1 MGYSGPEWVKD
12 SVFYQIFPDRF
23 ACVPHDKSRCMYSFE
38 EWNSQPT
45 RKGYKGGTLDGIRNR
60 LDYLQDLGINA
71 IYLNP
76 IFWSTANH
84 RYHTCDY
91 FRVDPLL
98 GGNKAFDS
106 LLAAAHRR
114 NMRVVLDGVFNHVG
128 RGFLPFNDL
137 IENGPDSAW
146 VNWFHVFRWPI
157 HPYNG
162 ECEPGYAC
170 WRNLPALPKL
180 NHDNKHVKKFLFK
193 VAKYW
198 LHKGID
204 GWRLDAPECIQTPGF
219 WEEFRVRVK
228 EINPEAY
235 LVGELLPE
243 ATEWL
248 DGNRFDGVTNYPLY
262 GALLMFAGQDYL
274 EKMHVKVTMTG
285 IKNPIDGNNF
295 LSKLQHIMQL
305 YTWQATLLNLN
316 FLETHDV
323 PRFLTIVNGY
333 RPALETALV
342 LLFTLP
348 GAPTVYYGGEVGVV
362 GKDDPD
368 CRRSFPPE
376 SAWDMTVHNMY
387 KKLIALRR
395 AHEVLRTGTIVILGG
410 KESAVCYLRHDETH
424 RKTILIAVNA
434 DGKTNRLHFN
444 VSGLKKIL
452 RSDRVLCGSGTL
464 HLENDQLTMTLPPR
478 GFLLAGG

>member
-1 MGYSGPEWVKD
+1 MGYSGPEWVKNA
-12 SVFYQIFPDRF
+12 VFYQIFPDRF
-23 ACVPHDKSRCMYSFE
+23 ARVPHDKSRRMYSFE
-38 EWNSQPT
+38 AWDSQPT
-45 RKGYKGGTLDGIRNR
+45 RNGYKGGTLDGIRDR

-98 GGNKAFDS
+98 GGNKAFDA
-106 LLAAAHRR
+106 LLGAAHSR

-137 IENGPDSAW
+137 VENGPASAW
-146 VNWFHVFRWPI
+146 VNWFHVFQWPI
-157 HPYNG
+157 RPYHG
-162 ECEPGYAC
+162 ESEAGYAC
-170 WRNLPALPKL
+170 WHNLPALPKL
-180 NHDNKHVKKFLFK
+180 NHDNQYVRDFLFK
-193 VAKYW
+193 VAEYW
-198 LHKGID
+198 LRKGID

-228 EINPEAY
+228 AINPEAY
-235 LVGELLPE
+235 LVGEILPE
-243 ATEWL
+243 AVGWL
-248 DGNRFDGVTNYPLY
+248 DGDRFDGVTNYPLY
-262 GALLMFAGQDYL
+262 GALLMFAAQDYL
-274 EKMHVKVTMTG
+274 EKKHVKIEMTG
-285 IKNPIDGNNF
+285 IQNSIDRKYF
-295 LSKLQHIMQL
+295 SSRLL
-305 YTWQATLLNLN
+305 YLMELHSWEATLLSLN

-362 GKDDPD
+362 GNDDPD

-376 SAWDMTVHNMY
+376 SAWDITVHNLY
-387 KKLIALRR
+387 KKFIALRR
-395 AHEVLRTGTIVILGG
+395 AHAVLRTGKIVILGG
-410 KESAVCYLRHDETH
+410 QEAAVCYLRHDEAN
-424 RKTILIAVNA
+424 RKKIFIAVNA
-434 DGKTNRLHFN
+434 NGKATRLHLN
-444 VSGLKKIL
+444 VSDLKMF
-452 RSDRVLCGSGTL
+452 RWDRVICGSGTL
-464 HLENDQLTMTLPPR
+464 HLENDQLTLTLPPR
-478 GFLLAGG
+478 GFLIAGG